1 MKKISWL
8 ELRSKWSEFRLSKNH
23 KYLPEAWII
32 WWKESTAMFN
42 IAWMQQIIPYLSGK
56 EHPLGTRLFNI
67 QKCIRTVD
75 IDEVGDASHQTF
87 FEMMWNRSLWDY
99 FKKDSIDW
107 SREFLV
113 DVLWFDKEK
122 LAATVFEWD
131 DGSPIDSESAWYWKK
146 YLPENRIAYLPA
158 DNNRRSPWPVW
169 PCGPDTEI
177 FYRVGESNFPPAD
190 SNPWNDE
197 DNWLEVRNNVFMEY
211 YRDEKWVLTKLAKQ
225 NVDTWMWFER
235 MCKVLQSKDSAYDTD
250 VFDYILAD
258 IEKIVKKKY
267 IFTKGDLGFQE
278 MPACWKKDIVSMRII
293 ADHTRTA
300 FFMIKDGINPSNE
313 GRGYVLR
320 RLIRRMYYNLIS
332 LKKLSEAD
340 LKLLFTN
347 IFSSISSNFD
357 LKIDI
362 QTIAE
367 TIQKECI
374 QFQKTID
381 NWQKM
386 LNEILEKNAKTKS
399 ITWKDAFQLYDTF
412 WFPLELTREIAKE
425 NWFQI
430 DEDAFLQEM
439 QIQQDRSRK
448 WSKDKFTID
457 VDRGKHVV
465 WFPATKFLWYDISHC
480 EHKEAILLKDF
491 EINNQRILI
500 FDSTP
505 FYAEAWWQ
513 NWDIWTIIL
522 DSWEKLG
529 VIDVKK
535 YEWVF
540 LHFVK

>member
-8 ELRSKWSEFRLSKNH
+8 ELKNKWNEFRLSKNH
-23 KYLPEAWII
+23 KYLPEASLV

-56 EHPLGTRLFNI
+56 EHHLGTRLFNI

-75 IDEVGDASHQTF
+75 IDEVGDASHLTF

-113 DVLWFDKEK
+113 DVLWFDPKK
-122 LAATVFEWD
+122 LAATVFEWNQEVSKDNETIWYRKKVWLSD
-131 DGSPIDSESAWYWKK
+131 DKICAMSAK
-146 YLPENRIAYLPA
+146 
-158 DNNRRSPWPVW
+158 DNRRSPGPVW
-169 PCGPDTEI
+169 PCWPCSEI
-177 FYRVGESNFPPAD
+177 YYRVGKAKYPPKD
-190 SNPWNDE
+190 SNPKTDE
-197 DNWLEVRNNVFMEY
+197 NNRLEVWNNVFMEY

-235 MCKVLQSKDSAYDTD
+235 MCKVLQGKESVYDTD
-250 VFDYILAD
+250 VFDYILKE
-258 IEKIVKKKY
+258 IEKSLKQKYTSNEKRFRIV
-267 IFTKGDLGFQE
+267 
-278 MPACWKKDIVSMRII
+278 

-313 GRGYVLR
+313 GRWYVLR

-332 LKKLSEAD
+332 LKKLSESD
-340 LKLLFTN
+340 LKILFTN

-362 QTIAE
+362 QNIVE
-367 TIQKECI
+367 TIHKECI

-386 LNEILEKNAKTKS
+386 LNEILGKNAKTKL
-399 ITWKDAFQLYDTF
+399 ILWKDAFMLYDTF
-412 WFPLELTREIAKE
+412 GFPLELTREIAKE

-430 DEDAFLQEM
+430 DEDAFQQEM

-457 VDRGKHVV
+457 VDRGKYVV
-465 WFPATKFLWYDISHC
+465 GFPATKFLWYDDLSLG
-480 EHKEAILLKDF
+480 KSKLLKDF
-491 EINNQRILI
+491 NVNWQRILI
-500 FDSTP
+500 FDSSP
-505 FYAEAWWQ
+505 FYAESWWQ
-513 NWDIWTIIL
+513 SGDSWTIIL
-522 DSWEKLG
+522 DSWEKLE
-529 VIDVKK
+529 VLDVKK

-540 LHFVK
+540 LHFAR